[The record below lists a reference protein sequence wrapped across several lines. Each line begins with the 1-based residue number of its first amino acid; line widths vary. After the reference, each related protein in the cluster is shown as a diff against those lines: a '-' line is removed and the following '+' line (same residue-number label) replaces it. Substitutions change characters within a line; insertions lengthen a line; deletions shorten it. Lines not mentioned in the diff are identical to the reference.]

1 MVHKSCS
8 RAVLYNSIS
17 LSKLA
22 FLASE
27 LARITHSS
35 HRSIRSKYLLSM
47 GYLLS
52 WRIRVHII
60 FWAYH
65 ALIPSS
71 LVPDCTV
78 AIAFSVRL
86 RPPHAA
92 PAGCCWSVYR
102 PFILTIHSRP
112 PFSIQLI
119 TWRTV
124 YRPFP
129 RSRSWRS
136 RRA

>member
-8 RAVLYNSIS
+8 RAVLYDSIS

-35 HRSIRSKYLLSM
+35 HRSIRSKNLLSII
-47 GYLLS
+47 YLLS

-60 FWAYH
+60 LVANH
-65 ALIPSS
+65 ALVPSS

-78 AIAFSVRL
+78 AIAFCVRL

-92 PAGCCWSVYR
+92 PAGCCWSVCR
-102 PFILTIHSRP
+102 PLIIAIHSRP
-112 PFSIQLI
+112 PFSIQLT

-124 YRPFP
+124 YRPSP
-129 RSRSWRS
+129 RLRSWRS